1 MTQLKTA
8 QQDTRIASSDFLTAA
23 RALHPDIC
31 AARPEMDQLRRIP
44 DPLAAQVAASNAYQ
58 LFLPASMGG
67 PQVDPITAF
76 AVVEELSRAEGSVGW
91 CALLSNGG
99 ALFTGHF
106 TPEIGQEMF
115 GQPPDFR
122 CAGSFRP
129 EGIARPVPGG
139 YRISGRW
146 DYASGISNANWLFV
160 NCRLTDGAYAAPAA
174 ANAGTGPAASA
185 ATVMA
190 FLPITAAA
198 VHDTWQV
205 VGLCGTGSNDFVVDD
220 VFVPTERTFQL
231 YAPAREPGFLYHPRT
246 MLIAI
251 WTLVSAVALGIAR
264 GAMDAFIDLATQAGT
279 TLSATPL
286 RDRPAVQ
293 SKVGEAEAI
302 ISGARA
308 YVLTAVRRAWESFD
322 AAMPMPSPEL
332 AQARLAI
339 THSIHQS
346 AHAVDLLFHAAG
358 TNAIHRRHGLER
370 RFRDAHVVVQHGA
383 GLPANYESGGQALM
397 GLSPKDPGW

>member
-1 MTQLKTA
+1 MQLKTPPSA
-8 QQDTRIASSDFLTAA
+8 TDKSDDFLAAA
-23 RALHPDIC
+23 RALAPSIG
-31 AARPEMDQLRRIP
+31 AARAEMDALRRIP
-44 DPLAAQVAASNAYQ
+44 DDLAARVAASGAYQ
-58 LFLPASMGG
+58 LFLPASLGG

-76 AVVEELSRAEGSVGW
+76 EVVEELARAEGSVGW
-91 CALLSNGG
+91 CVLLSNGG

-106 TPEIGQEMF
+106 TPEAGREMF
-115 GQPPDFR
+115 GWPPDFR

-129 EGIARPVPGG
+129 EGLARPVAGG
-139 YRISGRW
+139 YRVSGRW

-160 NCRLTDGAYAAPAA
+160 NCKIADGDAAAPPPAA
-174 ANAGTGPAASA
+174 ANAGTGPMASA

-190 FLPITAAA
+190 FLPIKDA
-198 VHDTWQV
+198 VVEDTWQV
-205 VGLCGTGSNDFVVDD
+205 VGLCGTGSNDFVVDE
-220 VFVPTERTFQL
+220 VFVPRERTFQL

-246 MLIAI
+246 MLTAI

-264 GAMDAFIDLATQAGT
+264 GAMDDFIDLATQAGT
-279 TLSATPL
+279 TLSTTPL
-286 RDRPAVQ
+286 RDRPVVQ
-293 SKVGEAEAI
+293 AKVGEAEAI

-308 YVLTAVRRAWESFD
+308 YVIDAVSRAWEGFD
-322 AAMPMPSPEL
+322 DGMPMPSPEL

-346 AHAVDLLFHAAG
+346 ARAVDLLFHAAG
-358 TNAIHRRHGLER
+358 TNAIHRRNGLER

-397 GLSPKDPGW
+397 GLTPKDPGW

>member
-8 QQDTRIASSDFLTAA
+8 QQDTRIAPSDFLAAA
-23 RALHPDIC
+23 RAL
-31 AARPEMDQLRRIP
+31 RPQISATRLEMDELRRIP
-44 DPLAAQVAASNAYQ
+44 DELAAAVAESGAYR

-76 AVVEELSRAEGSVGW
+76 EVVEELARAEGSVGW

-106 TPEIGQEMF
+106 TPETGRDMF
-115 GQPPDFR
+115 GWPPDFR

-129 EGIARPVPGG
+129 EGVARPVAGG
-139 YRISGRW
+139 YRVSGRW

-160 NCRLTDGAYAAPAA
+160 NCRLTDGAGAAPAA
-174 ANAGTGPAASA
+174 ANAGTGPAADA

-190 FLPITAAA
+190 FLPIGDA
-198 VHDTWQV
+198 VVEDTWQV
-205 VGLCGTGSNDFVVDD
+205 VGLCGTGSNDFVVGD
-220 VFVPTERTFQL
+220 VFVPRERTFRL
-231 YAPAREPGFLYHPRT
+231 YASAREPGFLYHPRT
-246 MLIAI
+246 MLVAI

-264 GAMDAFIDLATQAGT
+264 GAMDAFIELATEAGT
-279 TLSATPL
+279 TLSTTPL
-286 RDRPAVQ
+286 RQRPAAQ
-293 SKVGEAEAI
+293 AKVGEAEAI

-308 YVLTAVRRAWESFD
+308 YVLDAVGRAWQSFD
-322 AAMPMPSPEL
+322 DNMPMPSPEL

-346 AHAVDLLFHAAG
+346 ARAVDLLFHAAG
-358 TNAIHRRHGLER
+358 TNAIHRRNGLER
-370 RFRDAHVVVQHGA
+370 RFRDA
-383 GLPANYESGGQALM
+383 M
-397 GLSPKDPGW
+397 W